1 MLQQDTIF
9 IYTIGTTSPPL
20 QLIHPLLQLPVPVL
34 QRLDTFPEP
43 ILRRLASLDEPILS
57 VKVLGKLVEGSEGG
71 GEGGMGIRAEGIGR
85 GQERIGLSVASD
97 EHSQTLMPITSPFT
111 TSPCLGVDRSIS
123 SSRFRFPTPSSTAP
137 LNRSVNDVPSP
148 DFPSLDA
155 AP

>member
-1 MLQQDTIF
+1 MARQHALFEKASTMLQQDTIF

-71 GEGGMGIRAEGIGR
+71 GEGGMGRRAEGIGR

-97 EHSQTLMPITSPFT
+97 EHSQTLMPHLPVHYISL
-111 TSPCLGVDRSIS
+111 LGR
-123 SSRFRFPTPSSTAP
+123 
-137 LNRSVNDVPSP
+137 
-148 DFPSLDA
+148 
-155 AP
+155 